1 MLLVFSLLFMSL
13 FKAQNNAD
21 QQGLKPIIEQIIDGF
36 SSKNADKINAF
47 VNKDLGIGV
56 VFKSENQISYLNLQE
71 LDFSLNFPGQ
81 KTFWNITTPS
91 TIKFERTPGYNAEKK
106 TWSSYGTFC
115 QIDSP
120 IVLYFS
126 DEFAERG
133 NDLSDQTIFKVNDNT
148 ENTAYVVL
156 AEKNAKGL
164 QFILTKIDAN
174 WTLTFFDLLNI
185 YNFIPNF
192 SFSVSKHTNTNF
204 PL

>member
-1 MLLVFSLLFMSL
+1 MKRILLVFSLLFISL
-13 FKAQNNAD
+13 FNAQNNPD

-56 VFKSENQISYLNLQE
+56 VFKSE
-71 LDFSLNFPGQ
+71 
-81 KTFWNITTPS
+81 K
-91 TIKFERTPGYNAEKK
+91 
-106 TWSSYGTFC
+106 
-115 QIDSP
+115 
-120 IVLYFS
+120 
-126 DEFAERG
+126 
-133 NDLSDQTIFKVNDNT
+133 
-148 ENTAYVVL
+148 
-156 AEKNAKGL
+156 
-164 QFILTKIDAN
+164 TKIDAN